1 MTQLFNP
8 SATMNPKATFYLSYS
23 LSSRTPLFGNGR
35 GIKLVDDKQQRSGD
49 SCNTMN
55 WAFPD
60 HAGTHIDAPL
70 HFSINGK
77 SISDYPAEFWF
88 FNSVEIVDISEHV
101 CDAQLIEPDIFP
113 NFVNQSPDLVLLKT
127 GYGKRRESD
136 SYTISPP
143 GVSENVAYWI
153 RDHYPNVR
161 VVGMDLISVSSFAI
175 RSAGKTGSSGFFE
188 S

>member
-1 MTQLFNP
+1 MDRNF
-8 SATMNPKATFYLSYS
+8 AFYISYP
-23 LSSRTPLFGNGR
+23 LSSKTPLFGNGK
-35 GIKLVDDKQQRSGD
+35 GIDITLDKQQNLDD

-55 WAFPD
+55 WAFPN

-136 SYTISPP
+136 SSC
-143 GVSENVAYWI
+143 N
-153 RDHYPNVR
+153 
-161 VVGMDLISVSSFAI
+161 LSVSIPVVAL
-175 RSAGKTGSSGFFE
+175 
-188 S
+188 